1 MTMPDETQRRPRI
14 LISITSTQSE
24 KLLKKCFDTLRIPIF
39 YQCRAQGTAPSEI
52 LDILGMRESA
62 RLITVSFLP
71 RFSVPAVFEAME
83 NELSVKRRG
92 SGIVF
97 TVPVTGIQTPIFSM
111 LNEEAKEKIEKR
123 IEGDEAKMKDMF
135 GITVKVANPDNTK
148 LASSNMT
155 IAAAGRETVATDD
168 WSNEQLQCYFWDTL
182 QDLLIAKGYDIEKK
196 DFAQD
201 VADYY
206 KSTRYKRYGVTFNI
220 YRTKKGK
227 DVTFT
232 IYALEK
238 YVYGIKYSGDV
249 TKDKVLEE
257 AINGV
262 SPLISLNENWAG
274 FGGPSSRYELNFK
287 KMDSEGIGKLKN
299 PASRAAFMNG
309 LVNEM
314 DALIKKLVESFKK
327 KGL

>member
-1 MTMPDETQRRPRI
+1 MGIINNLINSIKDNFTMAEFSINGRMTVKSLRKQFKDAFGASLRVYKGAKFAPEDAT
-14 LISITSTQSE
+14 LASIRS
-24 KLLKKCFDTLRIPIF
+24 
-39 YQCRAQGTAPSEI
+39 G
-52 LDILGMRESA
+52 
-62 RLITVSFLP
+62 
-71 RFSVPAVFEAME
+71 E
-83 NELSVKRRG
+83 NVKGGELVCKG
-92 SGIVF
+92 SLQVGNF
-97 TVPVTGIQTPIFSM
+97 
-111 LNEEAKEKIEKR
+111 
-123 IEGDEAKMKDMF
+123 EAKMKEMF

>member
-1 MTMPDETQRRPRI
+1 MGIINNLINSIKDNFTMAEFSINGRMTVKSLRKQFKDAFGASLRVYKGAKFAPEDAT
-14 LISITSTQSE
+14 LASIRS
-24 KLLKKCFDTLRIPIF
+24 
-39 YQCRAQGTAPSEI
+39 G
-52 LDILGMRESA
+52 
-62 RLITVSFLP
+62 
-71 RFSVPAVFEAME
+71 E
-83 NELSVKRRG
+83 NVKGGELACKGNLQVG
-92 SGIVF
+92 NF
-97 TVPVTGIQTPIFSM
+97 
-111 LNEEAKEKIEKR
+111 
-123 IEGDEAKMKDMF
+123 EAKMKEMF
-135 GITVKVANPDNTK
+135 GITVKVANSDNTK

-155 IAAAGRETVATDD
+155 IAAAGREAVATDD

-182 QDLLIAKGYDIEKK
+182 QDLLISKGYDIEKK

-220 YRTKKGK
+220 YQTKKKK
-227 DVTFT
+227 DITFT
-232 IYALEK
+232 VYALEK

-249 TKDKVLEE
+249 AKDKVLEE

-262 SPLISLNENWAG
+262 SPLITLNENWAG
-274 FGGPSSRYELNFK
+274 FGGPSPRYELNFK

-299 PASRAAFMNG
+299 PTSRGAFMDG
-309 LVNEM
+309 LVSEI

>member
-1 MTMPDETQRRPRI
+1 MAEFSINGRMTVKSLRKQFKDAFGASLRVYKGAKFAPEDAT
-14 LISITSTQSE
+14 LASIRS
-24 KLLKKCFDTLRIPIF
+24 
-39 YQCRAQGTAPSEI
+39 G
-52 LDILGMRESA
+52 
-62 RLITVSFLP
+62 
-71 RFSVPAVFEAME
+71 E
-83 NELSVKRRG
+83 NVKGGELVCKG
-92 SGIVF
+92 NLQVGNF
-97 TVPVTGIQTPIFSM
+97 
-111 LNEEAKEKIEKR
+111 
-123 IEGDEAKMKDMF
+123 EAKMKEMF

-155 IAAAGRETVATDD
+155 IAAAGREAVATDD

-196 DFAQD
+196 DFSKEIE
-201 VADYY
+201 DYY

-220 YRTKKGK
+220 YRTKKKK
-227 DVTFT
+227 DITFT
-232 IYALEK
+232 VYALEK

-249 TKDKVLEE
+249 AKDKVLEE
-257 AINGV
+257 AIDGV
-262 SPLISLNENWAG
+262 SPLITLNENWAG

-299 PASRAAFMNG
+299 PTSRAAFMNG
-309 LVNEM
+309 LANEI

>member
-1 MTMPDETQRRPRI
+1 MGIINNLINSIKDNFTMAE
-14 LISITSTQSE
+14 ISINGRMTVKSLRKQFKDAFGASLRVYKGAKFAPE
-24 KLLKKCFDTLRIPIF
+24 DATLASIRS
-39 YQCRAQGTAPSEI
+39 G
-52 LDILGMRESA
+52 
-62 RLITVSFLP
+62 
-71 RFSVPAVFEAME
+71 E
-83 NELSVKRRG
+83 NVKGGELVCKG
-92 SGIVF
+92 NLQVGNF
-97 TVPVTGIQTPIFSM
+97 
-111 LNEEAKEKIEKR
+111 
-123 IEGDEAKMKDMF
+123 EAKMKEMF
-135 GITVKVANPDNTK
+135 GITVKVANSDNTK

-155 IAAAGRETVATDD
+155 IAAAGREAVATDD

-182 QDLLIAKGYDIEKK
+182 QDLLISKGYDIEKK

-220 YRTKKGK
+220 YQTKKKK
-227 DVTFT
+227 DITFT
-232 IYALEK
+232 VYALEK

-249 TKDKVLEE
+249 AKDKVLEE

-262 SPLISLNENWAG
+262 SPLITLNENWAG
-274 FGGPSSRYELNFK
+274 FGGPSPRYELNFK

-299 PASRAAFMNG
+299 PTSRGAFMDG